1 MDKNKEHKISG
12 ESFHKRISKV
22 WPATATGGV
31 RVAFGIIWAISAA
44 LAWEPSFAQ
53 HYVGYLHNAVQGQ
66 PGWLVGWFNMW
77 ISIVTPHTM
86 LFVWITRVIETVI
99 ALALLTGLARKSIYI
114 VGIIFSLLIW
124 STAGG
129 FGGPYTVG
137 ATNMGSALAYVLIF
151 AALIGLDTRGGR
163 SPYSLDYFIER
174 RWPSWYRFA
183 EWGGKTSLSR
193 QPEILSWRFQ
203 IPAILG
209 IILVL
214 IFLIGGLHSSFN
226 VKSPTPDAAAAAV
239 EPLTLAT
246 DNSGGFHDAS
256 LPQLLNNGESVNIQM
271 IAKDDTV
278 TIANGVT
285 YNAWTFNG
293 SVPAPTI
300 HVRQGQTV
308 NITFTN
314 EGNMM
319 HGLDFH
325 AAQVAPSLHF
335 KDIRP
340 GKTIQF
346 SFVAEVPGAFMYH
359 CSTAPVLMHIGNG
372 MYGAL
377 IVDPARPL
385 PPADKSYVLVQS
397 EWYTRQ
403 ISGNLMGQDY
413 SKMLAEKPDEVVF
426 NGVAFQYRDHPL
438 QARVGE
444 RVRIYL
450 VNAGPNLWT
459 SFHVIGAI
467 FDKVYPDGDQTHALS
482 GVSTYTVG
490 PGGGA
495 VFDVI
500 FKESGKYT
508 FVDHDMAHMTIGAQ
522 GVFNVQ

>member
-1 MDKNKEHKISG
+1 MSKDQEKNMG
-12 ESFHKRISKV
+12 GTLHKRFSKV
-22 WPATATGGV
+22 WPATATAGL
-31 RVAFGIIWAISAA
+31 RVAFGIVWAISAA
-44 LAWEPSFAQ
+44 LVWEPGFAQ

-66 PGWLVGWFNMW
+66 PNWLVGWFNSW
-77 ISIVTPHTM
+77 ISIVTPHAM
-86 LFVWITRVIETVI
+86 LFVWLTRIIEAVI

-129 FGGPYTVG
+129 FGGPYTIG
-137 ATNMGSALAYVLIF
+137 ATNMGAALAYVLIF

-183 EWGGKTSLSR
+183 EWEGEAALNHN
-193 QPEILSWRFQ
+193 PEKLSWRLQ
-203 IPAILG
+203 VPAILG
-209 IILVL
+209 IIVAL
-214 IFLIGGLHSSFN
+214 IFLIGSLHSSFN
-226 VKSPTPDAAAAAV
+226 VKSPTPEAAAAAV
-239 EPLTLAT
+239 KPLNLAT
-246 DNSGGFHDAS
+246 DVSGGYHDAR
-256 LPQLLNNGESVNIQM
+256 LPQLPSAGKSVNIHM
-271 IAKDDTV
+271 VARDDTV
-278 TIANGVT
+278 TIANDVK
-285 YNAWTFNG
+285 YSAWTFNG
-293 SVPAPTI
+293 SVPAPVI

-314 EGNMM
+314 KGHMM

-325 AAQVAPSLHF
+325 AAQVAPNLHF
-335 KDIRP
+335 KDVQP
-340 GKTIQF
+340 GKTIHF

-359 CSTAPVLMHIGNG
+359 CSTAPVLLHIGNG

-377 IVDPARPL
+377 IVDPATPL
-385 PPADKSYVLVQS
+385 PPADKNYVIVQS

-413 SKMLAEKPDEVVF
+413 SKMMAETPDEVVF

-438 QARVGE
+438 PAKVGD

-450 VNAGPNLWT
+450 VDAGPSLWT
-459 SFHVIGAI
+459 SFHIIGAI
-467 FDKVYPDGDQTHALS
+467 FDKVYPDGDQAHALS

-500 FKESGKYT
+500 FKEAGKYT

-522 GVFNVQ
+522 GVFDVQ